1 MAPSPVRRGLTPAP
15 EAAELFERL
24 GVHITSETLER
35 ALTHRSFAYER
46 GGLPTNE
53 RLEFLG
59 DSVLGYV
66 VTDHLYTVHP
76 EMSEGDL
83 ARRRAAVVS
92 TRALAKVAR
101 RIGVGDFVRLGT
113 GEGRTGGADKDSIL
127 ADTLEALIGAAY
139 VDHGLAAAAAL
150 VHRHVVPLLSESD
163 LLRESTDWKT
173 VVAEAASRHRLGEV
187 VYVIEG
193 QGPAHDPRYRATLQ
207 VGGREFG
214 SAVASSKKQAERDA
228 AAESWPALEATLPG
242 STQPPSGR

>member
-1 MAPSPVRRGLTPAP
+1 MGVATTHRGAAPAP
-15 EAAELFERL
+15 EPAELFERL

-35 ALTHRSFAYER
+35 ALTHRSYAYEH

-66 VTDHLYTVHP
+66 VTDHLFAVYP
-76 EMSEGDL
+76 DLPEGDL

-101 RIGVGDFVRLGT
+101 RIGIGPFVKLGT
-113 GEGRTGGADKDSIL
+113 GEARTGGADKDSIL
-127 ADTLEALIGAAY
+127 ADSLEALIGATY
-139 VDHGLAAAAAL
+139 VDHGAVAAAAL
-150 VHRHVVPLLSESD
+150 VHRHVVPLLDEPD
-163 LLRESTDWKT
+163 LMRESTDWKT

-193 QGPAHDPRYRATLQ
+193 QGPAHDPRYRATLR
-207 VGGREFG
+207 VGGKDYG
-214 SAVASSKKQAERDA
+214 CAVASSKKQAEREA
-228 AAESWPALEATLPG
+228 AAESWPALEADLPAA
-242 STQPPSGR
+242 GR